1 MNLGMLKRNLSKCS
15 LAAKEIAYRGMCKH
29 ILEYTSAVWD
39 PYQKN
44 DKHKLERIQKKQQ
57 SFTQIT
63 INMKRINDDNND
75 HTKMKDVEGK
85 EERKQ
90 TQVSL

>member
-1 MNLGMLKRNLSKCS
+1 
-15 LAAKEIAYRGMCKH
+15 
-29 ILEYTSAVWD
+29 
-39 PYQKN
+39 
-44 DKHKLERIQKKQQ
+44 
-57 SFTQIT
+57 
-63 INMKRINDDNND
+63 MKRINDDNND